1 MRASR
6 LISACFLLTLF
17 LGSFVSGAHAQT
29 QITLGNAS
37 TPLNGPWKFRTGDNM
52 EWAQPD
58 FDDSSWATM
67 DLTPPKGSY
76 DPVLGSSGY
85 LPGWTARGYKG
96 YSGYA
101 WYRLKTN
108 VQDGQTRL
116 AIKLPDDVDDAYQV
130 YVNGQPIGEF
140 GQFTPHGV
148 TVFITQPRTF
158 LLPENFRSGPVTFAI
173 RMWMEPYTPLVDPD
187 AGGLHGPPVLGQA
200 SAIGGLLQLD
210 WDVLDRSN
218 YTSLFQ
224 FVILVLALLVAFGL
238 FWLDRKEPAYL
249 WLGLTCAVMLSN
261 VVLNVVTT
269 YTTWF
274 DGNTFFLLNDAVLV
288 PATIGLWVLFWAYW
302 FRLEAMARLHRVVWG
317 LVLVLAIATAMMR
330 APLYGSLV
338 PVHASVWLS
347 PLALALKLLLGIL
360 LVWVTVLGI
369 RKNRA
374 EGWLALPAVLLVI
387 VSRYSEE
394 LLVLHVPTAVY
405 PFGVGIGVNTVATI
419 LSLAIIT
426 VLLLR
431 RFLRGQHEREQFR
444 MEMEQARQV
453 QQMLIPEAL
462 PLVPGLTLES
472 EYRPTQRVGGDFFQI
487 LAHPS
492 DGSVLIVVGDV
503 AGHGLQAAMLVSL
516 LVGAIRNQAET
527 SFDPLGLLQ
536 SLNRRLLGRGH
547 ANATCLALRIAPDGS
562 ATLANAGH
570 LPPYVNGK
578 EMSMQG
584 ALPLGTAEGTEFA
597 VMRFQ
602 LQPGDRLTFVS
613 DGVVEATNEKREL
626 FGFARTQQI
635 SNQPATTIAETAQK
649 FGQED
654 DITVVSVVRAAEV
667 MAVV

>member
-6 LISACFLLTLF
+6 LISACFLLSLF
-17 LGSFVSGAHAQT
+17 LGSFAPHAHAQS

-37 TPLNGPWKFRTGDNM
+37 TPLNGPWKFRTGDNLA
-52 EWAQPD
+52 WAQSD
-58 FDDSSWATM
+58 FDDSGWATM
-67 DLTPPKGSY
+67 DLTPPTGSY
-76 DPVLGSSGY
+76 DPILGSSGY

-108 VQDGQTRL
+108 VQDGRTRL

-130 YVNGQPIGEF
+130 YVNGQRIGEF
-140 GQFTPHGV
+140 GRFTARGV
-148 TVFITQPRTF
+148 TVFITQPRAL
-158 LLPENFRSGPVTFAI
+158 LLPENFRGGPVTFAI

-187 AGGLHGPPVLGQA
+187 AGGLHGPPVLGQV
-200 SAIGGLLQLD
+200 SAISGLLQLD
-210 WDVLDRSN
+210 WDVEDRVNFS
-218 YTSLFQ
+218 SVFQ
-224 FVILVLALLVAFGL
+224 IAILLLALLVAFGL
-238 FWLDRKEPAYL
+238 FWLDREEPAYL
-249 WLGLTCAVMLSN
+249 WLGIACAVMLSIA
-261 VVLNVVTT
+261 VLNLVTT
-269 YTTWF
+269 YTTWIG
-274 DGNTFFLLNDAVLV
+274 GNTFFLLEDAVLMPV
-288 PATIGLWVLFWAYW
+288 TLGLWVLFWAYW
-302 FRLEAMARLHRVVWG
+302 FRLEAMARLHRMVWG
-317 LVLVLAIATAMMR
+317 LVVMLGIATAILR

-338 PVHASVWLS
+338 PVHAMVWLS
-347 PLALALKLLLGIL
+347 PVTLVLKLLLGVL
-360 LVWVTVLGI
+360 LVWVTVRGI
-369 RKNRA
+369 RKSRA
-374 EGWLALPAVLLVI
+374 EGWMALPAVLLVI
-387 VSRYSEE
+387 LSRYSEE
-394 LLVLHVPTAVY
+394 LGVLHVPTAVY
-405 PFGVGIGVNTVATI
+405 PFGVGIGVIGAATI

-462 PLVPGLTLES
+462 PVIPGLTLES
-472 EYRPTQRVGGDFFQI
+472 EYRPTRRVGGDFFQI
-487 LAHPS
+487 LAHPT

-516 LVGAIRNQAET
+516 LVGAIRNQAEA
-527 SFDPLGLLQ
+527 SFDPLSLLQ

-547 ANATCLALRIAPDGS
+547 ANATCLALRIASDGS

-597 VMRFQ
+597 VMKFQ

-649 FGQED
+649 FGQGD

-667 MAVV
+667 MAAV